1 MAYASQ
7 IPDKESDVLRDIGI
21 IVSVGD
27 VRRIVSDSSLMAKH
41 GLEVPQRFAGPD

>member
-7 IPDKESDVLRDIGI
+7 IPDKESDVLRDRGT

-27 VRRIVSDSSLMAKH
+27 VRRIMSDSSLMVEH
-41 GLEVPQRFAGPD
+41 GLEVPQKFSASN